1 MNSARFQDYFS
12 RVSAS
17 YARFRPTYPSALF
30 GTVAR
35 YAPALDCAWDCAT
48 GSGQAAIGLSRHFR
62 QVIATDASSQQVQQ
76 ATPVSNVA
84 YRVALAEASGL
95 DAGSV
100 DAVTVAQALQWFD
113 RDRFYAEVRRAG
125 RPGAVLAVW
134 FYAGRVSF
142 NPEIDAVTEAIHML
156 FLKHWPPVY
165 ADLIQSML
173 HLDRPECR
181 EQLFSA
187 LAFPF
192 DPLPAP
198 SFELVVHWNL
208 DQLIGAL
215 ATSSA
220 AQGCLASADQPRLM
234 AFFED
239 LAMAWGEPTQAKTG
253 VETLAVRLGRI
264 S

>member
-1 MNSARFQDYFS
+1 MNSARFLDYFS

-17 YARFRPTYPSALF
+17 YARFRPTYPGGLF
-30 GTVAR
+30 DTVAQ
-35 YAPALDCAWDCAT
+35 YAPGLDCAWDCAT
-48 GSGQAAIGLSRHFR
+48 GSGQAALGLSRHFR
-62 QVIATDASSQQVQQ
+62 EVIATDASPQQVEQ

-84 YRVALAEASGL
+84 YRVAPAEACGL
-95 DAGSV
+95 DAASV
-100 DAVTVAQALQWFD
+100 DAVAVAQALQWFD
-113 RDRFYAEVRRAG
+113 RDRFYAEVRRVG

-134 FYAGRVSF
+134 FYAGRMSF
-142 NPEIDAVTEAIHML
+142 DARIDAVTEAIHMV

-165 ADLIQSML
+165 ANLIQSML
-173 HLDRPECR
+173 HLDRPDCQ

-187 LAFPF
+187 LSFPF
-192 DPLPAP
+192 DPLSVP

-220 AQGCLASADQPRLM
+220 AQGCLASADQPRLL
-234 AFFED
+234 ALFEE
-239 LAMAWGEPTQAKTG
+239 LALVWGEPIQAKTG
-253 VETLAVRLGRI
+253 VETLAVRVGRV